1 MRKAIVSAA
10 RKGESIRTIARRF
23 NIGLAT
29 AHLWI
34 HRAGKRRLNRV
45 DWNNHAPVAHFTC
58 RSSKEIEDL
67 VLTIRRE
74 LKESSALGEYGDVA
88 IRRELFERQV
98 EDVPSVRTIA
108 RILQRRGVLDGRRRI
123 RRTPPGPGWY
133 LPDVAGGRSE
143 LDSFDVV
150 EGLVIE
156 GGIHVEVL
164 NGISI
169 HGGLIGSWV
178 TNGVTARMTVEA
190 LMEHWRMFG
199 LPAYAQFDNDTR
211 FQGAHQ
217 WKDSIG
223 RVARLCLSLG
233 VTPVF
238 VPPRETGFQAAIE
251 SFNGRWQAKV
261 WARFHYD
268 SLATVQAQSARY
280 VAAHRRRCE
289 SRIDAAPTRRK
300 FPKSWKLDLQ
310 AGPRGRIIF
319 LRRTTEQGEA
329 NLLGHMFAVDS
340 NWPHRLVRAEVDL
353 DARFIGFYALRRR
366 EPDQQPLLS
375 SSHYKLPT
383 KRFLDV

>member
-29 AHLWI
+29 VHLWI
-34 HRAGKRRLNRV
+34 RRAGKRRLDRV
-45 DWNNHAPVAHFTC
+45 DWSNHAPVVHFTC

-88 IRRELFERQV
+88 IRRELLERKV

-108 RILQRRGVLDGRRRI
+108 RILQRRGALDGRRRI

-133 LPDVAGGRSE
+133 LPDVADGRSE

-164 NGISI
+164 NGVSI

-190 LMEHWRMFG
+190 MMEHWRMFG

-217 WKDSIG
+217 WKGSIG

-251 SFNGRWQAKV
+251 SLNGRWQAKV

-280 VAAHRRRCE
+280 VAAYRQRCE

-300 FPKSWKLDLQ
+300 FPRSWKLDLQ

-353 DARFIGFYALRRR
+353 DARSIGFYALRRR
-366 EPDQQPLLS
+366 EPDQQPLLA
-375 SSHYKLPT
+375 SSHYKLPI
-383 KRFLDV
+383 KRFLDI